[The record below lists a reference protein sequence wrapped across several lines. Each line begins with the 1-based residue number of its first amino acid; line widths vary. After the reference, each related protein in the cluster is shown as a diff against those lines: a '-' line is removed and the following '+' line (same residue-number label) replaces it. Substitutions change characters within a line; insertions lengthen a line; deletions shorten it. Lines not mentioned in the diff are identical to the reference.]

1 MTRKGL
7 FTACNSEYK
16 KRFGYLIKTYQ
27 FYAYII
33 QGYNDD
39 KCYFPLPDIELNNY
53 PWYIY
58 FSNTL

>member
-16 KRFGYLIKTYQ
+16 KRFGYLIKTYK

-33 QGYNDD
+33 QGYKDVIPLNVML
-39 KCYFPLPDIELNNY
+39 CYFPLPVK
-53 PWYIY
+53 
-58 FSNTL
+58 